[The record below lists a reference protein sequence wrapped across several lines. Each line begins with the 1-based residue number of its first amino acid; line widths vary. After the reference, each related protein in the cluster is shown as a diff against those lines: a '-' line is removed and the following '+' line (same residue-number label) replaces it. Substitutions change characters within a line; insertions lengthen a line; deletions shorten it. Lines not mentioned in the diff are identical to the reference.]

1 MKNRGRLKKYS
12 IFIAALLILSLAYR
26 IFIFNDRVLVSDAEK
41 KAAGRSIVTIGLK
54 NSYYIGH
61 IKEKVAQFNN
71 TSKDAYIDL
80 QVFKHDY
87 YNLMKIMM
95 LTKNKPDISQFS
107 FYDHIKN
114 GQLYNL
120 NELNVNTKSV
130 GDERTFYYKNIPMG
144 VKIAGSTVKF
154 VWNTDVFK
162 ACGLDP
168 NRGPQTWQEVI
179 EYSKRI
185 KAKFPN
191 MVPFEFPAGNF
202 GDIRLSVG
210 ENSLDKKSIYTS
222 FWDYRNGKYDF
233 SSAKNI
239 LMMYKEMYNMGLLA
253 KNFNTRDRI
262 TVRNDFIEGKTAMM
276 ISPYEDKVAFL
287 TGAPINFIPGVSE
300 LPVLYNGQS
309 RNYYYVEDINI
320 LVASKNAQNSEAVKK
335 VYNWFINDALSS
347 DNKFNILKYGTG
359 RVAELDKYDK
369 NDNFK
374 YEKKDP
380 TGSFDYN
387 YTKVQEL
394 FCKVI
399 DGTRNVDDVI
409 KELNKY
415 SIECM
420 DKVIK
425 VDTNYFKNYIDKE

>member
-1 MKNRGRLKKYS
+1 
-12 IFIAALLILSLAYR
+12 
-26 IFIFNDRVLVSDAEK
+26 
-41 KAAGRSIVTIGLK
+41 
-54 NSYYIGH
+54 
-61 IKEKVAQFNN
+61 
-71 TSKDAYIDL
+71 
-80 QVFKHDY
+80 
-87 YNLMKIMM
+87 
-95 LTKNKPDISQFS
+95 
-107 FYDHIKN
+107 
-114 GQLYNL
+114 
-120 NELNVNTKSV
+120 
-130 GDERTFYYKNIPMG
+130 
-144 VKIAGSTVKF
+144 
-154 VWNTDVFK
+154 
-162 ACGLDP
+162 
-168 NRGPQTWQEVI
+168 
-179 EYSKRI
+179 
-185 KAKFPN
+185 
-191 MVPFEFPAGNF
+191 
-202 GDIRLSVG
+202 
-210 ENSLDKKSIYTS
+210 
-222 FWDYRNGKYDF
+222 
-233 SSAKNI
+233 
-239 LMMYKEMYNMGLLA
+239 MGLLA
-253 KNFNTRDRI
+253 KDFNTRDRI
-262 TVRNDFIEGKTAMM
+262 TVRNDFIDGKTAMV

-287 TGAPINFIPGVSE
+287 TGAPTSFTPGVSE

-387 YTKVQEL
+387 YTKIQEL

-409 KELNKY
+409 KELNNY

-425 VDTNYFKNYIDKE
+425 VDANYFKNYIDKE